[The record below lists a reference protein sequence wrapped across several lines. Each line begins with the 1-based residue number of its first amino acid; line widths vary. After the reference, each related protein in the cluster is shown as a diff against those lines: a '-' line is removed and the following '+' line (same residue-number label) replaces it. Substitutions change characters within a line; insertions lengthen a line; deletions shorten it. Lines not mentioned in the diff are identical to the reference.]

1 METYYRD
8 IARRWVLSLHY
19 VIVQPL
25 MLRVFSL
32 MNLTLKT
39 KDPENKRLT
48 LTGIP
53 VSDIINTIRDH
64 VQKAR
69 PANHIVE
76 LNYPENYCQ

>member
-1 METYYRD
+1 MFFTRLNSLEMYRVKD
-8 IARRWVLSLHY
+8 Y
-19 VIVQPL
+19 VVVQPL

-39 KDPENKRLT
+39 KDPENRRLT

-69 PANHIVE
+69 LANHIAE
-76 LNYPENYCQ
+76 LN